1 MNSYW
6 HQISAGITRHN
17 CMSIKLI
24 NAKSYTTKELFK
36 TIINNVVK
44 YGHIKLIYY
53 SVQFLPQFIMCMYV
67 TPVVSICRPCAGSS
81 IHMPEQRSAG
91 KCIVRA
97 SFHEHGNFYNNLAG
111 YLILSTRDSCS
122 FYTLRAEQSY
132 PTFAV
137 RLVAPLRRIMS
148 SGEAPRTTIH
158 LNTTGSHNSSYT
170 KQLSF
175 ASKHLLYIFDTFYDY

>member
-1 MNSYW
+1 
-6 HQISAGITRHN
+6 
-17 CMSIKLI
+17 
-24 NAKSYTTKELFK
+24 
-36 TIINNVVK
+36 
-44 YGHIKLIYY
+44 
-53 SVQFLPQFIMCMYV
+53 MYV

-111 YLILSTRDSCS
+111 YLILSTHDSCS

-158 LNTTGSHNSSYT
+158 LNTTRSHNSSYT

-175 ASKHLLYIFDTFYDY
+175 ASKHLLYIFDTIYDYWYKVHVYTYTKTRNWLERISKKIWLQSSILKYQLFAINKRFN